1 MSQQL
6 PCIFI
11 IKALVLSCGRVE
23 LKLRQ
28 GGAKTPCRWS
38 FRSDLYTRS
47 VAEKCKKLRQEKG
60 WSIEVAAEKVDISVD
75 AYKDAE
81 SARHEPSIRKVI
93 ALARAFNV
101 AVSYLLGENAFIS
114 EEVYEAYYALGKVF
128 GIK

>member
-1 MSQQL
+1 MRERCGTPLGASMTITDL
-6 PCIFI
+6 
-11 IKALVLSCGRVE
+11 LELYRSCTMAE
-23 LKLRQ
+23 KYH
-28 GGAKTPCRWS
+28 TPS
-38 FRSDLYTRS
+38 KEARS

-114 EEVYEAYYALGKVF
+114 EEVYEAYYALGKVL